1 MAEPPT
7 IRSETVEALL
17 DVMWKLL
24 DDEGSREGS
33 VNVRGV
39 GVVGFAGVSVGL
51 AATVAK
57 SALDPR
63 LPAGWRFTSL
73 GLFVAALLVLVAV
86 AIYTLMAVLLPRDRP
101 TLGIQEVE
109 RYPTWAAI
117 SRPVEVE
124 QGRVMNGLLTSLAET
139 REINDTKARA
149 LRWSYRG
156 LVAGLVLLSVLG
168 LILGLRYA
176 GVIELHHHA

>member
-1 MAEPPT
+1 MADPPQ
-7 IRSETVEALL
+7 IVPETVDALL
-17 DVMWKLL
+17 DVLWKLL

-39 GVVGFAGVSVGL
+39 GVVGFAGVGIGL

-57 SALDPR
+57 AALDPR

-73 GLFVAALLVLVAV
+73 GLFVCALLMLVAV
-86 AIYTLMAVLLPRDRP
+86 AVYTLMAVLLPRDRP
-101 TLGIQEVE
+101 TLGIEEVE

-117 SRPVEVE
+117 SRPVEIE
-124 QGRVMNGLLTSLAET
+124 QGRAMNGLLTSLTDT
-139 REINDTKARA
+139 RAINDAKARA

-156 LVAGLVLLSVLG
+156 LVGGLVLLSVLG

-176 GVIELHHHA
+176 GVIELHHA